1 MLALVVLFSQ
11 FCIQLFNSQQK
22 VEVVYSKD
30 ILHQKF
36 IEAGLELDASI
47 VEPFIPEDMILQDLD
62 KYRFLSTWL
71 IERRCLK
78 KRICTALK
86 NRPFLQERVTKISL
100 YFLFRVQY
108 LFQSVA

>member
-78 KRICTALK
+78 KKKLYSTK
-86 NRPFLQERVTKISL
+86 NPP
-100 YFLFRVQY
+100 LFTGADYKNKFV
-108 LFQSVA
+108 FFI